1 MKWTPTHI
9 QMVSKST
16 TFGATGEADK
26 FKLLWIAYQE
36 VKTRNPDSKRISE
49 AWRNVTAH

>member
-9 QMVSKST
+9 QIVSKST
-16 TFGATGEADK
+16 MFGATRAANK
-26 FKLLWIAYQE
+26 FKLLWLAYQD
-36 VKTRNPDSKRISE
+36 VKTKNPDSKRISE